1 MTQEKT
7 RRADKPSR
15 PRTSLRE
22 ALRQNEYMYL
32 TLAFFIP
39 FVIMYIIYL
48 AMEIHPFGDGSVLVL
63 DLNGQYVYFFEA
75 LRNFVY
81 GKADLLYSFARS
93 LGGEFM
99 GIYAYYIASPLSYIV
114 ALFPQEKILEAL
126 LCIFLLKTGL
136 CGFSFGYYLHRTAKR
151 LNKTA
156 VIAFSVLYALSA
168 YAVVQQHN
176 TMWIDCLIW
185 LPMLTLGI
193 EQMIK
198 FGKFKLF
205 VVSLALSLLSNF
217 YIGYMCC
224 IYVAI
229 YFFYYFF
236 AHNEDDRNNPCRE
249 SNHFVKSLCRI
260 GGWSAL
266 AIGIAMVIVA
276 TAYYALTF
284 GKTTFSNPTYSL
296 SQNFEF
302 FDFLVKFFPGSYD
315 TVRPE
320 GLPFVYCGV
329 LTILLVPM
337 YFMSH
342 RFTVREKVMAGVFIA
357 IFVISFNASTLDLV
371 WHGFQK
377 PNWLNYRYSF
387 MLCFFLLVM
396 AYRVYEYMEDARP
409 RTLVATAAF
418 FALFLVIAQKLDI
431 EHLANFEGVWFSLFC
446 IALYLIVLA
455 MSRGND
461 YRENTATIL
470 VILVCLETFCA
481 GLTNVV
487 ALDDDVYFS
496 KYSSYVDYMAKMRPI
511 VETVQENDTA
521 FYRMEKTDHR
531 KTNDNMALNIRGL
544 SNSTS
549 TLNATTIKFL
559 ADMGYSARSHWTKY
573 LGGTPVNDSLLG
585 LKYIIS
591 DQDLSAYYPAA
602 YTEGGYTAY
611 RNPYALSLAYAVSGD
626 VKEFN
631 FSGESGSDPNLYGNP
646 FERLNATVSAMLGTE
661 ETLALFTAIEESE
674 TSSDNCEVSYIEGH
688 HKYKPVSTA
697 KAANV
702 YYTFTAPSDDEVF
715 FYLPSEYPREV
726 GMKVNGSS
734 KDGFYGNETARIA
747 SLGKF
752 EPGETVRVT
761 LTIEQDDL
769 YVRDGHPFFYTLDMA
784 AVESAFTTLAAGNY
798 QIDAEYEES
807 HFTGT
812 ITTTA
817 EMPLIQTT
825 IPYDEGWEAYVDGER
840 VPLVQTLDALIAVET
855 TPGTHSL
862 ELKYAPKAFTYGFAC
877 TILSTVLFALFC
889 VLEPMW
895 RRRFPMVAVTTP
907 VATDELTPEQLAA
920 ELDAVSPPFVPVD
933 TAPNETTDQT
943 EE

>member
-1 MTQEKT
+1 MTQ
-7 RRADKPSR
+7 DKPLKTSKPQTAR
-15 PRTSLRE
+15 VSLRDRLQK
-22 ALRQNEYMYL
+22 AMAQNEYMYL
-32 TLAFFIP
+32 ALAFFIP
-39 FVIMYIIYL
+39 FAIMYFIYL

-81 GKADLLYSFARS
+81 GEADLLYSFARS

-114 ALFPQEKILEAL
+114 ALFPQERILEAL

-176 TMWIDCLIW
+176 TMWIDALIW
-185 LPMLTLGI
+185 LPMLSLGI

-205 VVSLALSLLSNF
+205 VVSLSLSVLSNF

-229 YFFYYFF
+229 YFFYYYF
-236 AHNEDDRNNPCRE
+236 AHNEDDRNNPCGE
-249 SNHFVKSLCRI
+249 ENHFAKSLGRI
-260 GGWSAL
+260 ALWSAL
-266 AIGIAMVIVA
+266 ALGIAMVIIT

-296 SQNFEF
+296 SQQFDF
-302 FDFLVKFFPGSYD
+302 FDFLTKFFPGSYD

-320 GLPFVYCGV
+320 GLPFVYCGL
-329 LTILLVPM
+329 LTIMLVPVF
-337 YFMSH
+337 FMSR

-371 WHGFQK
+371 WHGFQR

-387 MLCFFLLVM
+387 MLCFFLLVL
-396 AYRVYEYMEDARP
+396 AYRTYEHMEDNPP
-409 RTLVATAAF
+409 RVIVAVSAF
-418 FALFLVIAQKLDI
+418 LGLFLVIAQKMEFKVAKTPD
-431 EHLANFEGVWFSLFC
+431 FECIWFSLFC
-446 IALYLIVLA
+446 IALYMIVIA

-470 VILVCLETFCA
+470 LILVCLESFCA
-481 GLTNVV
+481 GLTNIV

-511 VETVQENDTA
+511 VETVQENDTS

-549 TLNATTIKFL
+549 TLNAETIKFL
-559 ADMGYSARSHWTKY
+559 ANMGYSARSHWTKY

-591 DQDLSAYYPAA
+591 DKDLSDYYTAA
-602 YTEGGYTAY
+602 YTAGSFTAY
-611 RNPYALSLAYAVSGD
+611 RNPYALSLAYAVSDD
-626 VKEFN
+626 VREIKFE
-631 FSGESGSDPNLYGNP
+631 DYPNP
-646 FERLNATVSAMLGTE
+646 FERLNDLVGRMQGQDSIP
-661 ETLALFTAIEESE
+661 LFTAIPESD
-674 TSSDNCEVSYIEGH
+674 TSSDNCEVSYISGH
-688 HKYKPVSTA
+688 IKYLPISQA
-697 KAANV
+697 KDANI
-702 YYTFTAPSDDEVF
+702 YYTFTAPSDDEIF

-726 GMKVNGSS
+726 AMKVNGDS
-734 KDGFYGNETARIA
+734 KDGFYGNETARIV

-752 EPGETVRVT
+752 EPNSTVRVT
-761 LTIEQDDL
+761 LTIKQDDL
-769 YVRDGHPFFYTLDMA
+769 YVLDGEPFFYTISMDEL
-784 AVESAFTTLAAGNY
+784 EKSFSALAAGNY
-798 QIDAEYEES
+798 QIDADYEES

-817 EMPLIQTT
+817 EMPLVQTT
-825 IPYDEGWEAYVDGER
+825 IPYDEGWQVYVDGKQVEIEK
-840 VPLVQTLDALIAVET
+840 TLDALIAFET

-862 ELKYAPKAFTYGFAC
+862 ELKYAPKAFTFGFAC
-877 TILSTVLFALFC
+877 TIVSTILFALLC

-895 RRRFPMVAVTTP
+895 RRRHPMVAVP
-907 VATDELTPEQLAA
+907 AANAEIPTDELTPEQLAA
-920 ELDAVSPPFVPVD
+920 ELDAVSPPFMPEAMHEEP
-933 TAPNETTDQT
+933 TEKT